1 VPELTLDTAQNLA
14 IALLVVF
21 IVLAVL
27 SAWLV
32 KKLVAKVISIALLA
46 LLAFAAWSNRDSL
59 EDCADKV
66 SAALEAGTSRD
77 NECTLFGFT
86 VTIPVPDSSN

>member
-1 VPELTLDTAQNLA
+1 MPELTLDTAQNLA

-32 KKLVAKVISIALLA
+32 KKLVAKVISIALLT
-46 LLAFAAWSNRDSL
+46 LLAFGVWSNRDSL
-59 EDCADKV
+59 EDCTDKV
-66 SAALEAGTSRD
+66 SAALEAGTSED

-86 VTIPVPDSSN
+86 VTIPVPDSSV